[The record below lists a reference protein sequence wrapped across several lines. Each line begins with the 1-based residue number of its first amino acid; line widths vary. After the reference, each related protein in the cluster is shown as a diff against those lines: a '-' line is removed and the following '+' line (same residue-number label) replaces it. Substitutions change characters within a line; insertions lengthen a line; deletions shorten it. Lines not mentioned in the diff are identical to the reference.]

1 MWFAP
6 IAGLGSMASTMAAL
20 GVQPVVKRY
29 GLTGSLWASSLFLL
43 ASCYAA
49 DKAYRIALRHD
60 FEPNS
65 CQNKHTKPTQPR
77 QHLQQLCDKSSTHS
91 DSLVE
96 MSLRLFERV
105 PILASLCVEV
115 LTCQSVSAI
124 INFLFMLK
132 VRECITDDH
141 HRANWTATWYARIN
155 FISGVLQF
163 CVLPLLMRR
172 FGHNGN
178 SDNNSARQQQRKL
191 FLLMPVTMMVC
202 ATLMT
207 YEAENL
213 SLLLVTASFALYK
226 ILEYSIRGVAVEM
239 VYVNLDYE
247 SRFFG
252 KEVIGLFVERLGKS
266 GTAVILSLVSWVFGN
281 SSLLDKA
288 FVQALSL
295 ASLLWLFASY
305 PLAHPTQKEKLQ

>member
-43 ASCYAA
+43 ASCGAA
-49 DKAYRIALRHD
+49 DKAYRIALQRG

-65 CQNKHTKPTQPR
+65 CQHKRLTRTRTASTQQR
-77 QHLQQLCDKSSTHS
+77 QQPGHQICHESSQQS
-91 DSLVE
+91 DSLVNA
-96 MSLRLFERV
+96 SLRLFERV
-105 PILASLCVEV
+105 PILACLCVEV

-132 VRECITDDH
+132 VKECITDDY
-141 HRANWTATWYARIN
+141 HRASWTATWYARIN
-155 FISGVLQF
+155 FVSGVLQF

-172 FGHNGN
+172 FELNGAK
-178 SDNNSARQQQRKL
+178 SKRKL
-191 FLLMPVTMMVC
+191 WLLMPVTMMVC
-202 ATLMT
+202 STLMT
-207 YEAENL
+207 YQAEDL

-226 ILEYSIRGVAVEM
+226 ILEYSVRGVAVEM

-266 GTAVILSLVSWVFGN
+266 GTAVVLSLVSWAFGN
-281 SSLLDKA
+281 SVLLDKA

-295 ASLLWLFASY
+295 ASLLWLFASF
-305 PLAHPTQKEKLQ
+305 PLAHPVRKEKLR